1 MILAAPN
8 NSRIKGKIRNIKRNS
23 KITVD
28 LEVIDSN
35 DVEGLPNFIKHHI
48 GSVISV
54 VFEPESEAKLKVGDI
69 IESFVEYLGDERGG
83 VFLGKLS

>member
-8 NSRIKGKIRNIKRNS
+8 KSRIKAKIRNIKRNS
-23 KITVD
+23 KITAD

-35 DVEGLPNFIKHHI
+35 DVEGLPNFVRHHI

-54 VFEPESEAKLKVGDI
+54 VFEPESETKLKVGNI